1 MSSAI
6 NLENAVTEQLPK
18 LRTSLVF
25 QLITAARNRGKTI
38 IILELKICAPRI
50 LWENAQT
57 FKLFNV

>member
-50 LWENAQT
+50 L
-57 FKLFNV
+57 